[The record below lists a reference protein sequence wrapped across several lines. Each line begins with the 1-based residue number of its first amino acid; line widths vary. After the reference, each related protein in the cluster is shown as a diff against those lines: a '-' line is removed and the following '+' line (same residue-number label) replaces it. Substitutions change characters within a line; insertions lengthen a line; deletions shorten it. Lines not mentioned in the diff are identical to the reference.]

1 MKIFTIGF
9 TKKSAEEF
17 FRLLKSNGIQR
28 IVDIRVHPGGQLAGF
43 AKDRDLAFFLRELAG
58 IDYVYQPELAPA
70 EELMKSYRADKD
82 TAVWEA
88 GYRQLLAENGMPGK
102 LDRRIFED
110 KVCCLLCS
118 EAEAEHCHRRIAAE
132 MMKAEWGNVEII
144 HL

>member
-9 TKKSAEEF
+9 TQKSAEEF

>member
-9 TKKSAEEF
+9 TQKSAEEF
-17 FRLLKSNGIQR
+17 FDLLKVNGVEK

-58 IDYVYQPELAPA
+58 IEYIHLPELAPT
-70 EELMKSYRADKD
+70 EELMKTYRADKD
-82 TAVWEA
+82 AAAWEA
-88 GYRQLLAENGMPGK
+88 GYRQLLAQRGIPAGLERPM
-102 LDRRIFED
+102 FEGQ
-110 KVCCLLCS
+110 VCCLLCS

>member
-58 IDYVYQPELAPA
+58 IEYIHLPELTPT
-70 EELMKSYRADKD
+70 EELMKTYRADKD
-82 TAVWEA
+82 AAAWEA
-88 GYRQLLAENGMPGK
+88 GYRQLLAQRFLPARLERTM
-102 LDRRIFED
+102 FEV

-118 EAEAEHCHRRIAAE
+118 EAEATYCHRKIAAE